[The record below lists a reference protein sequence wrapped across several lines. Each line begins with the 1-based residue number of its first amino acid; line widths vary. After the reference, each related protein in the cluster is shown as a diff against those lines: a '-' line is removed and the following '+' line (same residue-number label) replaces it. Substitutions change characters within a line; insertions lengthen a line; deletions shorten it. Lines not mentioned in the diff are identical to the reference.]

1 VTCAEFKELAAA
13 LALDALDPDERAR
26 ARAHLAEPIGHEGC
40 AEALGRAEQAARL
53 LPGAL
58 IDRPPPDRVW
68 RWIEARLSARAPRRR
83 WATVAGWV
91 VAAAACVAAVLL
103 AGRSARLRKELDAAR
118 GQTAT
123 TEARAGSSD
132 DLARQC
138 AAQLEAARKTSGL
151 AREAVALLE
160 QRGSRVVPFA
170 PQPGFTGT
178 AFAVIAP
185 DRRRVILLSTALLPA
200 AARDYQLWRGAGAG
214 RPGPGGGGGCARRF
228 PGQRP
233 RPRRAGAGRLRGTEG
248 RVAHR
253 RADYGGA
260 RRSTQRLT
268 ATGCIFRARTTRP
281 LLYSGGMRFH
291 LILRSCRGSCHV

>member
-1 VTCAEFKELAAA
+1 MTCAEFKELAAA
-13 LALDALDPDERAR
+13 LALGALDPDERAR
-26 ARAHLAEPIGHEGC
+26 ARAHLAEPIPHEGC

-132 DLARQC
+132 DLARRC

-200 AARDYQLWRGAGAG
+200 AARDYQLWVIP
-214 RPGPGGGGGCARRF
+214 PGPGAAPVPAGLVVAAEGVALGDFQASALARGALALAVSEEPKGGS
-228 PGQRP
+228 PT
-233 RPRRAGAGRLRGTEG
+233 GAPTTVVL
-248 RVAHR
+248 VA
-253 RADYGGA
+253 A
-260 RRSTQRLT
+260 L
-268 ATGCIFRARTTRP
+268 
-281 LLYSGGMRFH
+281 SG
-291 LILRSCRGSCHV
+291 

>member
-200 AARDYQLWRGAGAG
+200 AARDFQLWVAPVPAGLIVTAEGVALGDFQAGALARGALALAVSEEPKGGSPTGA
-214 RPGPGGGGGCARRF
+214 PTTVV
-228 PGQRP
+228 
-233 RPRRAGAGRLRGTEG
+233 L
-248 RVAHR
+248 VA
-253 RADYGGA
+253 A
-260 RRSTQRLT
+260 L
-268 ATGCIFRARTTRP
+268 
-281 LLYSGGMRFH
+281 SG
-291 LILRSCRGSCHV
+291 